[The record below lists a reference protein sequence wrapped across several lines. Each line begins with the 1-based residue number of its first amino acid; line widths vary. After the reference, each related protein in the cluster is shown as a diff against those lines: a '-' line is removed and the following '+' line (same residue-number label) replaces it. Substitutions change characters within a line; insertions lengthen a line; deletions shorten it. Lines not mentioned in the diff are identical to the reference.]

1 MEGRYANYFEIG
13 HNVFEFVLDFGQ
25 LYPDSQ
31 PPVMHSRVIVGP
43 AYAKRLLEVLLKAV
57 DSYELRFGQI
67 EDNDATAAGAAIDRH
82 ETSPLGEAA
91 GDADS
96 TLPGGAE
103 HTGRGGQDDR

>member
-1 MEGRYANYFEIG
+1 MKGHYANYFEIG

-25 LYPDSQ
+25 FYPDSQ

-57 DSYELRFGQI
+57 DSYEQRFGQI
-67 EDNDATAAGAAIDRH
+67 ADEDAAVAAAIEGH
-82 ETSPLGEAA
+82 ETPLGEAA

-96 TLPGGAE
+96 TLPSAKPNTQEG
-103 HTGRGGQDDR
+103 HDDS